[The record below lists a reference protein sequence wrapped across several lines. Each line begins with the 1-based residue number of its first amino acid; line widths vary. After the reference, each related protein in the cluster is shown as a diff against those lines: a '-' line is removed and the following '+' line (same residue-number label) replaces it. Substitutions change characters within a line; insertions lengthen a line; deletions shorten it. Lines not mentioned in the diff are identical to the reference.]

1 VRLGGRAGVELHAV
15 RLRVSPCTHLS
26 DAVLIA
32 NVAPLVREQSRLR
45 AVAAPRSWLLSTNN
59 SRLLETT
66 DVVALRSLRKR
77 AARQMASAPLAR
89 SGGDFG
95 SFVQNRGQ
103 LVRA

>member
-1 VRLGGRAGVELHAV
+1 VS
-15 RLRVSPCTHLS
+15 RVSVTG
-26 DAVLIA
+26 VT
-32 NVAPLVREQSRLR
+32 VFVREQSRLR

-77 AARQMASAPLAR
+77 AARRMASAPLAR